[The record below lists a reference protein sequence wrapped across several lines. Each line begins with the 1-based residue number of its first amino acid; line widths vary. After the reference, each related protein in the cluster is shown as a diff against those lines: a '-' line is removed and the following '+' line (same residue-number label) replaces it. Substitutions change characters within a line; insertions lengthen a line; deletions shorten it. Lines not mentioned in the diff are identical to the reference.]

1 MHVRAR
7 SRASMIMKRLL
18 VHVDTALLPQDVHM
32 DGHRYHLRAPAQAPE
47 LEVEFEV
54 TTRTGLRKI

>member
-32 DGHRYHLRAPAQAPE
+32 DGHRYHLRAPAPAPE